1 MCLRAQLPWPYQE
14 VPATAS
20 AAAVRSVGLS
30 QGCSGTASSVGASN
44 GIGARVSLGPLARK
58 L

>member
-14 VPATAS
+14 APATAS

-44 GIGARVSLGPLARK
+44 GIGAQVSLGPLARK